1 MSELYAVTGAF
12 GFSGKYIARR
22 LLDAGHKIVSLASHP
37 DRPNPFGDRVTVVRA
52 DFDNPASLAAAM
64 SGARVLF
71 NTYWIRFE
79 RGTSTFARAIENT
92 RLLLEAA
99 RQAGVERV
107 IHLSVTNPSEESPLP
122 YFRGKAIVEQ
132 AVRESGLS
140 YAILRPALI
149 YGDEGLLIN
158 NIAWMLRRL
167 PVFPI
172 FGDGKYGVNPIFVDD
187 LAALAVA
194 EAPRRENVV
203 ADVLGPE
210 DFAYEKMV
218 RLIRRVVRSRARLIH
233 IPAWMGLLAS
243 RPIGWML
250 RDVVLTPDE
259 VRGLMDGLLVG
270 SGPPTGKTML
280 GDWLEAHADTVGRR
294 WLSELALHYR

>member
-1 MSELYAVTGAF
+1 VSELYAVTGAF